1 MIRDY
6 PELIA
11 AVTTRSK
18 VPDVATHATTYVGL
32 AEAALSK
39 RLRVAGMET
48 AATLTTDTNGVVE
61 LPDGYREM
69 RDIRCGDY
77 LLRRLPLPT
86 LKAGMRGYCIQGTN
100 LLASEKEADID
111 VVFYAALPSLAE
123 NNTNWLLAQD
133 PEIYL
138 YAVLFQVFTAEFQID
153 KAQAVVAHLDRLIAD
168 LEASDNEARFAGT
181 MIDFSGVSS

>member
-6 PELIA
+6 PELVA
-11 AVTTRSK
+11 TVTTRSK
-18 VPDVATHATTYVGL
+18 VPDVATHAASYVGL

-39 RLRVAGMET
+39 RLRVAGMEA
-48 AATLTTDTNGVVE
+48 AATLTTDADGVVA
-61 LPDGYREM
+61 LPAGYQEM

-86 LKAGMRGYCIQGTN
+86 LKAGMRGYAIQGAN
-100 LLASEKEADID
+100 IVASEKETDLD
-111 VVFYAALPSLAE
+111 VVYYSALPSLAE

-153 KAQAVVAHLDRLIAD
+153 KAQAASTHLGGLIAN
-168 LEASDNEARFAGT
+168 LEAADNEARFAGT
-181 MIDFSGVSS
+181 MIDFGGVSV